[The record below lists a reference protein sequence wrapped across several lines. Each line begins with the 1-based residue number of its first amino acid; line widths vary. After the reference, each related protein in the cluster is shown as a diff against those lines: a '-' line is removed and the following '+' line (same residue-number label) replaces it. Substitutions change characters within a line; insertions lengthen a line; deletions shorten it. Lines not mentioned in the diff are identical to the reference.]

1 MDILSALKSVVT
13 TGKVLY
19 GADQARKALKGGK
32 AKMLVIASNCPDQE
46 ALAGAGVRVL
56 RFDGSGIDL
65 GAACG
70 KPFNVSVLTILEP
83 GESAIMSA

>member
-1 MDILSALKSVVT
+1 MDILSALKSAVT
-13 TGKVLY
+13 TGKVMY

-32 AKMLVIASNCPDQE
+32 AKMLVVAANCPDRE
-46 ALAGAGVRVL
+46 IMAEKGVRIL
-56 RFDGSGIDL
+56 KFEGSGIDL

-70 KPFNVSVLTILEP
+70 KPFNVSVLTILDP